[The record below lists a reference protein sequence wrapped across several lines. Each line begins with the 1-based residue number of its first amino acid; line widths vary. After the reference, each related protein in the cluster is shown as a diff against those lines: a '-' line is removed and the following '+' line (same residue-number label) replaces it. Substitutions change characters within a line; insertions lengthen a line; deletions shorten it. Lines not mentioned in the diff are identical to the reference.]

1 MPAKGRVYQCC
12 YAQHYFRAFGIGA
25 CPEIYLLD
33 RTDSGVVHSRYPGN
47 FNITQV
53 IEHAIDIK
61 VANLM
66 KIINPL
72 INSARPQIN
81 NMLQQ
86 GMELNLTGI
95 TPLKNLNVTG
105 LVGEIF
111 LDYASVGLK
120 FEL

>member
-1 MPAKGRVYQCC
+1 
-12 YAQHYFRAFGIGA
+12 
-25 CPEIYLLD
+25 
-33 RTDSGVVHSRYPGN
+33 
-47 FNITQV
+47 
-53 IEHAIDIK
+53 
-61 VANLM
+61 M

-86 GMELNLTGI
+86 GMELNLTAI
-95 TPLKNLNVTG
+95 APLKNLNVTG

-120 FEL
+120 FDLEKWWFIYILSLGFFFGGP